1 MDSIVKHVQGKYIE
15 HFEHNLPFIM
25 GIVFQTMQY
34 SSDDYKQKLIKIF
47 SSWEALE
54 IFKGLKEISNQHQL
68 SLLVSYPLK
77 PDLS

>member
-1 MDSIVKHVQGKYIE
+1 
-15 HFEHNLPFIM
+15 
-25 GIVFQTMQY
+25 
-34 SSDDYKQKLIKIF
+34 LIKIF